1 MNGYIVSRSVV
12 GLQEA
17 IKKAM
22 ETPQSAE
29 AKAYLQEILK
39 LPQEDQEKWFF
50 SSEEVGRIGRK
61 EYRAKG
67 ILEVIVTI
75 VEICLKVISIIKEW
89 NKLKK
94 SWEEKQVEEPSYC
107 REIEI
112 EVPSGP
118 GVRRMLDP
126 QQWPT

>member
-22 ETPQSAE
+22 ETTQSAA

-50 SSEEVGRIGRK
+50 SSEEVGRIGRE

-67 ILEVIVTI
+67 ILEVIVVI
-75 VEICLKVISIIKEW
+75 VEICKTIILIIKVW
-89 NKLKK
+89 NEVKEL
-94 SWEEKQVEEPSYC
+94 WEEKQVE
-107 REIEI
+107 REKCEEKQI
-112 EVPSGP
+112 EVPIHGP
-118 GVRRMLDP
+118 GVRRMVDP
-126 QQWPT
+126 QLR